1 MINDNNNNLIMIIK
15 QHKFFKKGY
24 HIMYKISSFA
34 VIFLVHFSWKC
45 IKSFMYLSIKHCC

>member
-1 MINDNNNNLIMIIK
+1 MN
-15 QHKFFKKGY
+15 FSKKAY

-45 IKSFMYLSIKHCC
+45 IKSFMYLSIKPCC